1 MIASAAAVGAVTTG
15 TFSALLP
22 TFQDGTTSAADAAER
37 APVPTTLA
45 ASSSA
50 LTLPAANG
58 GALVP
63 VAHAVAEDDGFAL
76 ADEHLASLDKAASL
90 AEELAELHAAQER
103 ERAEQARIDSII
115 AEGGLDAWIAEALRI
130 LELPQSLAT
139 GVKKIVLKESNGNP
153 RAINNWD
160 INAQRGTPS
169 QGLMQTIPS
178 TYDAFVHPDL
188 ADRPIT
194 DPVANLTAG
203 IRYMIATYG
212 IETLRAGGRTNA
224 AGQYIGY

>member
-22 TFQDGTTSAADAAER
+22 TFQDGTASTADAAE
-37 APVPTTLA
+37 AGPVGTTLA
-45 ASSSA
+45 ASSSS
-50 LTLPAANG
+50 LTIPVASAG
-58 GALVP
+58 TLVP
-63 VAHAVAEDDGFAL
+63 VVRAAADREAVAL
-76 ADEHLASLDKAASL
+76 ADEHLASLGKAASL
-90 AEELAELHAAQER
+90 AQELAELHAAQER
-103 ERAEQARIDSII
+103 ERAEQARIDAII

-130 LELPQSLAT
+130 LELPQSLSA

-153 RAINNWD
+153 RAVNDWD
-160 INAQRGTPS
+160 SNAQRGTPS

-178 TYDAFVHPDL
+178 TYDAFVHPEL
-188 ADRPIT
+188 SDRPIT

-212 IETLRAGGRTNA
+212 IETVRAGGRSNS
-224 AGQYIGY
+224 AGEYIGY